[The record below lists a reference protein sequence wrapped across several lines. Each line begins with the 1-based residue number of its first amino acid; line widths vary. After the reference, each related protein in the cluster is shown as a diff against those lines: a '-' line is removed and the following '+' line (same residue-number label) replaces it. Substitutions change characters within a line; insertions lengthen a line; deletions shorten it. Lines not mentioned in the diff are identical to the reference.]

1 MNWFAIYTKSKFEKK
16 VYSLLLEQSIEAYL
30 PLQKKLHQ
38 WSDRKKWIECPLI
51 NSYVFVRITEKD
63 YFRVLNTPGVVCYVT
78 FSGKAAPIRDAEIDI
93 LKRILSADVELKFS
107 TEDLQIGE
115 EVEIISGKLLGL
127 QGELV
132 EYKGGKRVIVRIG
145 NTGHNLLLTI
155 PTNHLR
161 RRLALAS

>member
-16 VYSLLLEQSIEAYL
+16 VHALLLEQAIEAYL

-38 WSDRKKWIECPLI
+38 WSDRKKWVESPLI

-78 FSGKAAPIRDAEIDI
+78 FSGKAAPIRDSEIDI
-93 LKRILSADVELKFS
+93 LKRILATDVELELS
-107 TEDLQIGE
+107 REDLQVGE
-115 EVEIISGKLLGL
+115 GIEIIAGRLLGL

-132 EYKGGKRVIVRIG
+132 EYKGSKRVVVRIG
-145 NTGHNLLLTI
+145 DTRHSLLLTI
-155 PTNHLR
+155 PTNFLR
-161 RRLALAS
+161 RRLAMAS